1 MIPAPPSRT
10 LAQTP
15 CSRPRAARSMPPRI
29 DAIADRTPDWGYAGN
44 DLTAAARPGLFRPM
58 RRAIVHI
65 GTPRTGTTT
74 LQHIL
79 TRLRPALAGAGVLYP
94 DLTPASA
101 TAPHLSHQHLGEA
114 LDGRRP
120 RRERAELLDGLAA
133 QLRATPC
140 DAVLLSYEGLCQAPP
155 LLGVPRTLA
164 ALFAA
169 AGFAMETVVTVKP
182 QAAYLNSLY
191 TWRTQFLREGR
202 TFPAFA
208 AAWMGSARL
217 DLERMAAP
225 WRAACG
231 SRCAVVPVRDRRDGR
246 PLVERVLA
254 EAGLLDRA
262 APLLTG
268 ADAGLAENRSPGPV
282 AVEVLRH
289 LHAGGARR
297 MLGARSREASRFVE
311 AAARARGLDGTGF
324 QGVSPALHARAAAHW
339 AAANERL
346 AMQAWGTPWA
356 DRVEDGTPPLNEV
369 AALSSD
375 PAVAVHLNDACAHFG
390 IRLRTG
396 WSARLHGLA
405 DTASG
410 LSASVLHHSRTMLGG
425 SLSLRERAGV
435 READRTRV

>member
-1 MIPAPPSRT
+1 
-10 LAQTP
+10 
-15 CSRPRAARSMPPRI
+15 MPPRI
-29 DAIADRTPDWGYAGN
+29 DAVADRTPDWGYAGN

-217 DLERMAAP
+217 DLDRMAAP

-231 SRCAVVPVRDRRDGR
+231 GRCAVVPVRDRWDGR

-282 AVEVLRH
+282 AVEVLRR

-311 AAARARGLDGTGF
+311 AAARTRGLDGTGF

-346 AMQAWGTPWA
+346 AMQAWGRPWT
-356 DRVEDGTPPLNEV
+356 DRVEDGTPPPLNEV
-369 AALSSD
+369 AALSPD
-375 PAVAVHLNDACAHFG
+375 PAAEAAVSAILHDACTHFG
-390 IRLRTG
+390 VRLRTG
-396 WSARLHGLA
+396 WTARLHGLA
-405 DTASG
+405 DTAST
-410 LSASVLHHSRTMLGG
+410 LAAAALHHSRTMLGG
-425 SLSLRERAGV
+425 SLLLRERAGV

>member
-1 MIPAPPSRT
+1 
-10 LAQTP
+10 
-15 CSRPRAARSMPPRI
+15 
-29 DAIADRTPDWGYAGN
+29 
-44 DLTAAARPGLFRPM
+44 M

-65 GTPRTGTTT
+65 GTPRTGTTS
-74 LQHIL
+74 LQHVL
-79 TRLRPALAGAGVLYP
+79 TRLRPALAEAGVLYP

-120 RRERAELLDGLAA
+120 RQERAELLDSLAA

-140 DAVLLSYEGLCQAPP
+140 GVVLLSYEGLCQAPP

-169 AGFAMETVVTVKP
+169 AGFAMETVMTVKP

-208 AAWMGSARL
+208 AAWMGGARL
-217 DLERMAAP
+217 DLHRMAAP
-225 WRAACG
+225 WRAASG
-231 SRCAVVPVRDRRDGR
+231 GRCAVVPVRDRRDGR

-268 ADAGLAENRSPGPV
+268 ADAGLTENRSPGPV
-282 AVEVLRH
+282 AVEVLRR

-311 AAARARGLDGTGF
+311 AAARMRGLDAAGF
-324 QGVSPALHARAAAHW
+324 QGVSPALHAWAVARW

-346 AMQAWGTPWA
+346 ATQAWGTPWM
-356 DRVEDGTPPLNEV
+356 DRVEDGRPPTLNEV
-369 AALSSD
+369 AALPPD
-375 PAVAVHLNDACAHFG
+375 PAADAAVSAILHDACVHFG
-390 IRLRTG
+390 VRLRTG
-396 WSARLHGLA
+396 WTARLHGLA
-405 DTASG
+405 DAASG
-410 LSASVLHHSRTMLGG
+410 LATAASHHGRTMLSG
-425 SLSLRERAGV
+425 SLPRRAG
-435 READRTRV
+435 RSRMKQKS